1 MMNKGKSCEY
11 HNFSSLP
18 VIKEIRRRWF
28 SISSEKKRETDD
40 HGGLRNPER
49 HAEERRGYDAHVVAH
64 QHVVR
69 RFSDAD
75 VHGSRVKAL
84 R

>member
-1 MMNKGKSCEY
+1 MNKENPASIII
-11 HNFSSLP
+11 FLLP
-18 VIKEIRRRWF
+18 VIKEIPEEMVQYF
-28 SISSEKKRETDD
+28 QEKKRETDD

-75 VHGSRVKAL
+75 VHGKE
-84 R
+84 

>member
-1 MMNKGKSCEY
+1 MVQY
-11 HNFSSLP
+11 FQ
-18 VIKEIRRRWF
+18 
-28 SISSEKKRETDD
+28 EKKRETDD

-75 VHGSRVKAL
+75 VHGKE
-84 R
+84 